1 MKMRHSIILFLLQA
15 LISVSSFAQD
25 NRDALKIL
33 DKFSS
38 NALGAPSVSM
48 KFKLVNVDQMEK
60 TTDTLT
66 GSIIL
71 SKDKYQLIMP
81 EYTVWFNGET
91 SWSYLYAEKEVTITK
106 PDKKDNSF
114 QNRPSSIFSM
124 YKKGYKTRLI
134 EEKNNSYI
142 IDLYPEDIKSDLLRV
157 RLSIGSTL
165 MDLKTLEYKKRDGI
179 IITIYVSEYNLKQ
192 KPEPDSFIFP
202 KDKYKGADINDM
214 R

>member
-1 MKMRHSIILFLLQA
+1 MRQTLFSFLVLT
-15 LISVSSFAQD
+15 LTTISSFAQ
-25 NRDALKIL
+25 NEQDAMKLL
-33 DKFSS
+33 DKFSA

-48 KFKLVNVDQMEK
+48 KFELVNVDQMES
-60 TTDTLT
+60 TIDTLV

-71 SKDKYQLIMP
+71 SKDKYQLVMP
-81 EYTVWFNGET
+81 DYTVWFNGET
-91 SWSYLYAEKEVTITK
+91 SWNYLYAEKEVTVTK

-114 QNRPSSIFSM
+114 QNRPSSIFTM

-134 EEKNNSYI
+134 EEKKDSYI

-157 RLSIGSTL
+157 RLSIGKTL

-179 IITIYVSEYNLKQ
+179 IITIFVSEYDLKK
-192 KPEPDSFIFP
+192 KPQADTFIFP
-202 KDKYKGADINDM
+202 SDKYRGVDINDM

>member
-1 MKMRHSIILFLLQA
+1 MRLTILSIISMTLM
-15 LISVSSFAQD
+15 SGSSFAQND
-25 NRDALKIL
+25 QDALKIL

-38 NALGAPSVSM
+38 NGLGAPSVSM

-60 TTDTLT
+60 TTDTLS
-66 GSIIL
+66 GSIII

-91 SWSYLYAEKEVTITK
+91 SWNYLYAEKEVTITK

-134 EEKNNSYI
+134 EEKKDSYI

-157 RLSIGSTL
+157 RLSIGNTL

-202 KDKYKGADINDM
+202 KDKYMGVDINDM

>member
-1 MKMRHSIILFLLQA
+1 MRQTFFSFLFLTLTTF
-15 LISVSSFAQD
+15 SSFAQ
-25 NRDALKIL
+25 NEQDAMKLL
-33 DKFSS
+33 DKFSA

-48 KFKLVNVDQMEK
+48 KFELVNVDQTES
-60 TTDTLT
+60 TIDTLI

-71 SKDKYQLIMP
+71 SKDKYQLVMP
-81 EYTVWFNGET
+81 DYTVWFNGET
-91 SWSYLYAEKEVTITK
+91 SWNYLYAEKEVTVTK

-134 EEKNNSYI
+134 EEKKDSYI

-157 RLSIGSTL
+157 RLSIGKTL

-179 IITIYVSEYNLKQ
+179 IITLFVSEYDLKQ
-192 KPEPDSFIFP
+192 KPQADTFIFP
-202 KDKYKGADINDM
+202 SNKYKGVDINDM

>member
-1 MKMRHSIILFLLQA
+1 MRLTLLSFLFLNI
-15 LISVSSFAQD
+15 ISYSSFAQTD
-25 NRDALKIL
+25 QDALKIL
-33 DKFSS
+33 DKYSAT
-38 NALGAPSVSM
+38 ALGAPSVSM
-48 KFKLVNVDQMEK
+48 KFELVNVDQTEN
-60 TTDTLT
+60 TIDTLN

-71 SKDKYQLIMP
+71 SKDKYQLVMP
-81 EYTVWFNGET
+81 DYTVWFNGET
-91 SWSYLYAEKEVTITK
+91 SWNYLYAEKEVTITK

-134 EEKNNSYI
+134 EEKKDSYI

-157 RLSIGSTL
+157 RLSIGKTL

-179 IITIYVSEYNLKQ
+179 IITIYVSEYDIKQ
-192 KPEPDSFIFP
+192 KPQADSFIFP
-202 KDKYKGADINDM
+202 SARYKGVDINDM